1 MASFWEMMFGGKDK
15 AKRFQQYTPEQMQG
29 LQELS
34 QGLFSGEG
42 AFGDIYGQFNP
53 EQYGDMF
60 NRGVREPAMRQW
72 EQQIMPSIMQG
83 HADQG
88 NSSAMNNAL
97 AFAGSN
103 LTSDLGAQEAN
114 FMNNWMMQNQQ
125 NRMQGINQLSG
136 MQPNQTYIQAG
147 GEGLVNSVLNNFA
160 SGAGKGFNPMS
171 WMGGGNQ
178 MQNQYRPRGMVSP
191 NGMGPPSGSPY

>member
-1 MASFWEMMFGGKDK
+1 MANLWEMMFGRKDK
-15 AKRFQQYTPEQMQG
+15 AKRFQQFTPEQMQA
-29 LQELS
+29 LQQVS
-34 QGLFSGEG
+34 QGLTSGEG
-42 AFGDIYGQFNP
+42 PYGDIYGQFNP

-103 LTSDLGAQEAN
+103 LTNDLGAQESN
-114 FMNNWMMQNQQ
+114 FMNQWMMQNQQ
-125 NRMQGINQLSG
+125 NRMQGVNQLQG
-136 MQPNQTYIQAG
+136 MQPYQTYVQGG

-160 SGAGKGFNPMS
+160 SSAGKGFNPMS
-171 WMGGGNQ
+171 WMGGGGNQ
-178 MQNQYRPRGMVSP
+178 QQNQYRPRGYGQNS
-191 NGMGPPSGSPY
+191 GMPAGSPY